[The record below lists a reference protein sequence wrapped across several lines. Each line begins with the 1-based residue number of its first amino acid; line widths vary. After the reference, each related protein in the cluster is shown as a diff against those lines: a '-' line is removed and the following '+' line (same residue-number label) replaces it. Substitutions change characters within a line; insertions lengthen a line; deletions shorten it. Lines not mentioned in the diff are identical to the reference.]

1 MLVGNLDNKGF
12 VIEFDFSDA
21 VPEQRWIYLI
31 KYNKLKSSHL
41 LQNCAQTEYKYRT
54 IGSK

>member
-41 LQNCAQTEYKYRT
+41 LQNCA
-54 IGSK
+54 